1 MRCKKKE
8 VRKGGPGRSP
18 SRGNRAHVVF
28 SFAMGKQGRAFFEEA
43 EKLGGLV
50 AKAQL
55 AALARV
61 TSTEAATAADT
72 PEMLKRLQTAMTEV
86 KNQRS
91 GKAPPPTSAEG
102 GIVQANPG
110 GREAMFLRAQF
121 RSVAELMSQ
130 RALFL
135 GDVDK
140 TVRRVDEAAAST
152 LDIERVSVW
161 LLDAGR
167 TKISCLDLFERTA
180 AKHSA
185 GVELFRKDFEA
196 YFVALE
202 TERTIAAGDA
212 HRDPRTSCFSASYLK
227 PLGIE
232 SMLDVP
238 IWVQGKMAGVIC
250 HEHVGPAR
258 KWNSDEEAFAYL
270 MSTIVA
276 LSLER
281 R

>member
-1 MRCKKKE
+1 
-8 VRKGGPGRSP
+8 
-18 SRGNRAHVVF
+18 
-28 SFAMGKQGRAFFEEA
+28 MGKQAGAFFEEA
-43 EKLGGLV
+43 ERLGGLA

-55 AALARV
+55 AAVARI
-61 TSTEAATAADT
+61 TSTEATTAADT
-72 PEMLKRLQTAMTEV
+72 PDMLRRLQTAIAEV
-86 KNQRS
+86 RNLRG
-91 GKAPPPTSAEG
+91 GKPSPPGSAEG
-102 GIVQANPG
+102 GIVPANTG
-110 GREAMFLRAQF
+110 GREAMMLRAQF

-161 LLDAGR
+161 RLDSGR
-167 TKISCLDLFERTA
+167 SKISCLDLFERTP

-185 GVELFRKDFEA
+185 GVELYRKDFES
-196 YFVALE
+196 YFAALE
-202 TERTIAAGDA
+202 TERTIAANDA
-212 HRDPRTSCFSASYLK
+212 HTDPRTSCFSASYLK
-227 PLGIE
+227 PLGIG

-238 IWVQGKMAGVIC
+238 IWTQGKMVAVVC

-258 KWNSDEEAFAYL
+258 KWNSDEESFAYL

-276 LSLER
+276 LSMER

>member
-1 MRCKKKE
+1 
-8 VRKGGPGRSP
+8 
-18 SRGNRAHVVF
+18 
-28 SFAMGKQGRAFFEEA
+28 
-43 EKLGGLV
+43 LGGLA

-61 TSTEAATAADT
+61 TSTEAATGGDN
-72 PEMLKRLQTAMTEV
+72 PEMLRRLQTAMIEV
-86 KNQRS
+86 KSSR
-91 GKAPPPTSAEG
+91 GTKAAPATSAEG
-102 GIVQANPG
+102 VIVPSSPG
-110 GREAMFLRAQF
+110 GREAVFLRSQF

-135 GDVDK
+135 GDVGK

-152 LDIERVSVW
+152 LDVERVSVW
-161 LLDAGR
+161 ALDTGR

-185 GVELFRKDFEA
+185 GVELFRKDFEP
-196 YFVALE
+196 YFAALE
-202 TERTIAAGDA
+202 SERTIAAGDA

-227 PLGIE
+227 PLGIGAL
-232 SMLDVP
+232 LDVP
-238 IWVQGKMAGVIC
+238 IWVQGAMIGVIC

-276 LSLER
+276 LSMER

>member
-1 MRCKKKE
+1 
-8 VRKGGPGRSP
+8 
-18 SRGNRAHVVF
+18 
-28 SFAMGKQGRAFFEEA
+28 MGKQAGAFFEEA
-43 EKLGGLV
+43 ERLGGLA

-55 AALARV
+55 AAVARV

-72 PEMLKRLQTAMTEV
+72 PDMLRRLQTAMTEV
-86 KNQRS
+86 RNLRG
-91 GKAPPPTSAEG
+91 GKAPPPTPAEG
-102 GIVQANPG
+102 GIVLSNTG
-110 GREAMFLRAQF
+110 GREATLLRAQF

-161 LLDAGR
+161 RLDAGR
-167 TKISCLDLFERTA
+167 TKISCLDLFERTP

-185 GVELFRKDFEA
+185 GVELFRKDFEP
-196 YFVALE
+196 YFAALE
-202 TERTIAAGDA
+202 TERTIAASDA

-227 PLGIE
+227 PLGIG

-250 HEHVGPAR
+250 HEHLGPAR
-258 KWNSDEEAFAYL
+258 QWNSDEESFAYL

-276 LSLER
+276 LSMER

>member
-1 MRCKKKE
+1 M
-8 VRKGGPGRSP
+8 
-18 SRGNRAHVVF
+18 A
-28 SFAMGKQGRAFFEEA
+28 KQARAFFEEA
-43 EKLGGLV
+43 EKLGGLA

-61 TSTEAATAADT
+61 TSTEASTAADS
-72 PEMLKRLQTAMTEV
+72 PDMLRRLQAAMVEV
-86 KNQRS
+86 RNLRS
-91 GKAPPPTSAEG
+91 GKTAPAAPAQGE
-102 GIVQANPG
+102 IVPSNTG
-110 GREAMFLRAQF
+110 GREAALLRTQF
-121 RSVAELMSQ
+121 RNVAELMSQ

-161 LLDAGR
+161 RLDPSRA
-167 TKISCLDLFERTA
+167 KISCLDLFERTP

-185 GVELFRKDFEA
+185 GVELFRKDFES

-202 TERTIAAGDA
+202 TERTIAASDA
-212 HRDPRTSCFSASYLK
+212 HRDPRTACFSASYLK
-227 PLGIE
+227 PLGIQ

-250 HEHVGPAR
+250 HEHVGASR
-258 KWNSDEEAFAYL
+258 QWNSDEESFAYL

-276 LSLER
+276 LSMER

>member
-1 MRCKKKE
+1 
-8 VRKGGPGRSP
+8 
-18 SRGNRAHVVF
+18 
-28 SFAMGKQGRAFFEEA
+28 MGKLARAFFEEA
-43 EKLGGLV
+43 ERLGGLA

-61 TSTEAATAADT
+61 TSAEAITSGDPPEILRRLEAAMKDV
-72 PEMLKRLQTAMTEV
+72 R
-86 KNQRS
+86 NQRS
-91 GKAPPPTSAEG
+91 GKVATPSAQEG
-102 GIVQANPG
+102 AIVPADSG
-110 GREAMFLRAQF
+110 GREAKMLRAQF
-121 RSVAELMSQ
+121 RSVSDLMSQ

-161 LLDAGR
+161 SLDAKR
-167 TKISCLDLFERTA
+167 TRISCLDLFERTP
-180 AKHSA
+180 AKHTSGA
-185 GVELFRKDFEA
+185 ELHRKDFEP
-196 YFVALE
+196 YFQALE
-202 TERTIAAGDA
+202 SERTIAANNA
-212 HRDPRTSCFSASYLK
+212 HTDPRTACFSASYLK
-227 PLGIE
+227 PLGID

-238 IWVQGKMAGVIC
+238 IWVQGTMVGVIC

-258 KWNSDEEAFAYL
+258 KWNSDEESFAYL

-276 LSLER
+276 LSMER

>member
-1 MRCKKKE
+1 
-8 VRKGGPGRSP
+8 
-18 SRGNRAHVVF
+18 
-28 SFAMGKQGRAFFEEA
+28 MGKQAQAFFEEA
-43 EKLGGLV
+43 EKLGGLA

-61 TSTEAATAADT
+61 TSTEAATAGDS
-72 PEMLKRLQTAMTEV
+72 PEMLRRLQAAMTQV
-86 KNQRS
+86 KSLRGN
-91 GKAPPPTSAEG
+91 KASPVAVAEG
-102 GIVQANPG
+102 TIVPSNAG
-110 GREAMFLRAQF
+110 GREAMLLRQQF

-161 LLDAGR
+161 KLDAGR
-167 TKISCLDLFERTA
+167 SKITCLDLFERTA

-185 GVELFRKDFEA
+185 GVELFRKDFEP

-202 TERTIAAGDA
+202 SERTIAAGDA
-212 HRDPRTSCFSASYLK
+212 HKDPRTSCFSVSYLK
-227 PLGIE
+227 PLGIN

-238 IWVQGKMAGVIC
+238 IWVQGNMVGVIC

-258 KWNSDEEAFAYL
+258 HWNSDEESFAYL

-276 LSLER
+276 LSMER
-281 R
+281 K